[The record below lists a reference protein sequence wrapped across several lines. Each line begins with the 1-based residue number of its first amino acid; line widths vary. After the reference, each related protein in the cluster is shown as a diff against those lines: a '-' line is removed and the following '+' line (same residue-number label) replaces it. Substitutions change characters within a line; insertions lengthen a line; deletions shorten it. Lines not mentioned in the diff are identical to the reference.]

1 MSVQSLQDTPAG
13 ILLLQSLFYANGGI
27 FKKSQRVYLAGLVQ
41 LFFQFLGLLIIQR
54 DSYKFIVYICRGFKA
69 DDVSVNMF
77 SQIILDISAIRHS
90 PVTIVLGGFQERL
103 SASVNK

>member
-13 ILLLQSLFYANGGI
+13 ILLFQSLFHTNEGI
-27 FKKSQRVYLAGLVQ
+27 FKKSQRVYLADLVQ
-41 LFFQFLGLLIIQR
+41 LFFQFLIQR

-90 PVTIVLGGFQERL
+90 PVTIILVGFQERL